1 MATWSFLALIGAGLA
16 FLATRGAFR
25 KSHQS
30 AAANAAGLS
39 PAPDLTH
46 LTGALQRTALWT
58 LSDGGFEQ
66 RVVHGV
72 LSRDAHD
79 IDVTA
84 FDLETL
90 RDRRGEWA
98 YLPLDRPFRIGAVV
112 SIVACEVDRAFP
124 HLLLKR
130 AGGGDE
136 LKADSAIDRASH
148 VAKAA
153 RASLGMSQSYPAELP
168 TTLQPTA
175 LDPGAGNESR
185 PLHSGPSLP
194 EHWRAY
200 GDATVLGELLTG
212 GFASTLVQA
221 GRRDLV
227 IELLDTLI
235 LVYPASRDVVGP
247 DAFADLTATALAVTD
262 GVLAASRA
270 LSPRGVEPRSGDAT
284 DRR

>member
-1 MATWSFLALIGAGLA
+1 MPAWTLLAVLSAGVA
-16 FLATRGAFR
+16 FLASRSVFR
-25 KSHQS
+25 RSHQH

-46 LTGALQRTALWT
+46 LTGSLQRTALWT
-58 LSDGGFEQ
+58 LSDGGFER

-72 LSRDAHD
+72 LSRNAHD

-90 RDRRGEWA
+90 RERRGEWA
-98 YLPLDRPFRIGAVV
+98 WLPLDRPFRIGGVV
-112 SIVACEVDRAFP
+112 SVVACEVDRAFP

-130 AGGGDE
+130 AGGGDD
-136 LKADSAIDRASH
+136 LTPDSALDQASH
-148 VAKAA
+148 IAKAA
-153 RASLGMSQSYPAELP
+153 RVGLMMAQSYAAELP
-168 TTLQPTA
+168 TTLAAAALPPT
-175 LDPGAGNESR
+175 
-185 PLHSGPSLP
+185 LP
-194 EHWRAY
+194 EQWRAY
-200 GDATVLGELLTG
+200 GDPTVLGELLAA
-212 GFASTLVQA
+212 GFAATLAQA

-247 DAFADLTATALAVTD
+247 DAFADLTSTALAVTD

-270 LSPRGVEPRSGDAT
+270 LSPRGVELHSRDAN
-284 DRR
+284 DLG